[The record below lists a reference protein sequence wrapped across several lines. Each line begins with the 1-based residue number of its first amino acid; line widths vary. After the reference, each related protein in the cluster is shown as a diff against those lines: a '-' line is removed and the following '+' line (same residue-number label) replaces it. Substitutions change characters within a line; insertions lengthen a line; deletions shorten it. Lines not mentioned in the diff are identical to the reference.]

1 MTKLIFCHIRIM
13 VKIKFKIFLTII
25 FVILIVSFSFAGSLV
40 EVDGFIMYKND
51 YGEIAKDTWVWID
64 TDNDSIAECFRFD
77 KEGHLAIDYKDRYG
91 RETNELG
98 QLVEDG
104 IVIKKMLSSG
114 EVLNKKETPAS
125 GILEFLGNIINKKSK
140 NEKDKWT
147 GKEINVS
154 ETNGIT
160 GTIDNE
166 VIYAK
171 SNNYEYEEVDILNGE
186 TAENGVIY
194 SNGKQTEISDG
205 IKIDKEYI
213 AGKDFRKFIVDK
225 YKCDEKVD
233 SVHVYGGDIWSDVLV
248 LSGKGAYV
256 KFELDKENYM
266 RFEVVNEAHGLDSTD
281 TDMTLDIYL
290 DGKLYDNFDEFVDSE
305 PKIYEEY
312 LEDAKIIELKLNIKT
327 GSIGRKVYIRNGR
340 FKKVKIK

>member
-1 MTKLIFCHIRIM
+1 MYCIMTLKDIKNTFLHIIIVIVVLLNNYNYAGNLI
-13 VKIKFKIFLTII
+13 
-25 FVILIVSFSFAGSLV
+25 

-51 YGEIAKDTWVWID
+51 YGEIAKDIWVWID

-77 KEGHLAIDYKDRYG
+77 KEGHLAINYKDRYG
-91 RETNELG
+91 RETNDAG
-98 QLVEDG
+98 QLIENG
-104 IVIKKMLSSG
+104 EVIKKMLSSG
-114 EVLNKKETPAS
+114 EILNKRATPVN

-154 ETNGIT
+154 ETNGIE

-194 SNGKQTEISDG
+194 SNGKQSDISDG
-205 IKIDKEYI
+205 VKIDKEYI

-233 SVHVYGGDIWSDVLV
+233 SVYVYGGDIWSDVLV

-266 RFEVVNEAHGLDSTD
+266 RLEVVNEAHGIDSID

-312 LEDAKIIELKLNIKT
+312 LEDAKTIELILNIKT

-340 FKKVKIK
+340 FKKVKMN